1 MNSFPFITG
10 SVSSIRNLAQEG
22 RSHMCS
28 FLIELDTHDGPVSLL
43 LTSNTYVYDCHSLEQ
58 GDLITAFYDPNAP
71 VPLIYPPRYTA
82 LAIVETK
89 IGTTAVFDVFD
100 EESVKPRRYAPIDSP
115 AGYGH
120 RHSKWAKTRPDS
132 RRKPSAGTVYCFY
145 KEHSCP
151 GCPRRGCRILYRV
164 NLWFLAGVFSFCPD
178 FLGRKTP
185 AFYFF
190 YLADY

>member
-89 IGTTAVFDVFD
+89 IGTTAVLDVFD
-100 EESVKPRRYAPIDSP
+100 ENLLNPDGTLQLTPQPDTDIVTPNGQKLGQIPGGSLLLALYTASTKSVP
-115 AGYGH
+115 A
-120 RHSKWAKTRPDS
+120 
-132 RRKPSAGTVYCFY
+132 
-145 KEHSCP
+145 
-151 GCPRRGCRILYRV
+151 
-164 NLWFLAGVFSFCPD
+164 LAVPEEVVVFC
-178 FLGRKTP
+178 TE
-185 AFYFF
+185 
-190 YLADY
+190 

>member
-1 MNSFPFITG
+1 
-10 SVSSIRNLAQEG
+10 
-22 RSHMCS
+22 MCS

-89 IGTTAVFDVFD
+89 IGTTAVLDVFD
-100 EESVKPRRYAPIDSP
+100 ENLLN
-115 AGYGH
+115 
-120 RHSKWAKTRPDS
+120 PD
-132 RRKPSAGTVYCFY
+132 GTLQLTPQP
-145 KEHSCP
+145 EHSCP

-164 NLWFLAGVFSFCPD
+164 NLRFLQAFFSFCPD

-190 YLADY
+190 YLADYQKGFRIDFLDSPIQLGQFSVGNYG

>member
-71 VPLIYPPRYTA
+71 VPLIYPPRYTCLLYTSHIQA
-82 LAIVETK
+82 SSK
-89 IGTTAVFDVFD
+89 IRD
-100 EESVKPRRYAPIDSP
+100 I
-115 AGYGH
+115 
-120 RHSKWAKTRPDS
+120 
-132 RRKPSAGTVYCFY
+132 
-145 KEHSCP
+145 
-151 GCPRRGCRILYRV
+151 
-164 NLWFLAGVFSFCPD
+164 FSE
-178 FLGRKTP
+178 
-185 AFYFF
+185 
-190 YLADY
+190 